1 MKDIYNNVKVVQA
14 VAPAALTQDTAS
26 SAIDRAGYGSVLF
39 IMDVGV
45 ITDGK
50 WGLEISECDTS
61 DGTFT
66 AVDNA
71 NLIGL
76 EPTAL
81 ESGTG
86 KGGSAAHKVGYKG
99 SKRYLKA
106 TIKEEVASTTGA
118 VAGVVAILGN
128 PAHAP
133 VA

>member
-1 MKDIYNNVKVVQA
+1 MKDLKNNLKVVQA

-26 SAIDRAGYGSVLF
+26 SAIDRAGFGSVMF
-39 IMDVGV
+39 VMNVGT

-66 AVDNA
+66 AVDDA
-71 NLIGL
+71 DLIGT

-86 KGGSAAHKVGYKG
+86 KGSGTAHKVGYKG

-106 TIKEEVASTTGA
+106 TIKNKATSTTGA